1 MSYFSGAWRDAAAG
15 AALAAL
21 LIGSSFAAPA
31 LAYAQRQT
39 IENDLSRC
47 VAAAG
52 PSMLVEVSGFQ
63 SATGTV
69 RVQSYP
75 ATRNAWLEK
84 GAWINRIESPVRLT
98 NGKMRFCVPLPA
110 AGRYGIAVRHD
121 RNGNGKTDL
130 SQDGGGFTNNPK
142 ASIFNL
148 GKPSA
153 DKAAVAVGNAPV
165 AVSISLQYL

>member
-1 MSYFSGAWRDAAAG
+1 MLKISGAPRKGAAI

-21 LIGSSFAAPA
+21 VMAGSAAVPA
-31 LAYAQRQT
+31 QAYAQRQH
-39 IENDLSRC
+39 IDNDLARC
-47 VAAAG
+47 AASAG
-52 PSMLVEVSGFQ
+52 PAILVEVAGFE
-63 SATGTV
+63 AAKGTI

-84 GAWINRIESPVRLT
+84 GAWINRIEAPVKLV

-121 RNGNGKTDL
+121 VNGNGKTDL
-130 SQDGGGFTNNPK
+130 SRDGGGFSNNPK

-148 GKPSA
+148 GKPSVE
-153 DKAAVAVGNAPV
+153 KAAVPVGSAPV
-165 AVSISLQYL
+165 AIAISLQYM